1 MLIAVAIDA
10 DGGQQ
15 HQVLIDVDAVN
26 LDDQQVQ
33 IGQVGRHPSFH
44 ALRRQR
50 HEPARYRRLGHP
62 RSLRRGHVALR
73 QADGAAEL
81 ARRDVDQHQV
91 ERPLAQQVLRQ
102 RRLPARQGDLVAVAG
117 THAGPLDLDLAAMEA
132 DLPRGLAPAV
142 PVPSVSAAVAGTAH
156 PGRILLQHAGQSRK
170 AGRQAEALEARSN
183 LLPGIF
189 DDCRRDNSSRC
200 GRFLHGVAFLSLDS
214 APRAYRL
221 KASNAYFTFST
232 ETGTFPITLREIKI
246 LETDRRQ
253 IKSEIRIL
261 NEQIQIVK
269 KEIGILVLHRK
280 SVGKSV
286 KTLESEVARQ
296 RTLVGKGLARRLT
309 IMTVD
314 SRLSDMRGEYRR
326 TSVSLMRSKT
336 HLSEIEKSILTAK
349 NQREKDIETALVA
362 TESVIDVINNKLR
375 HQRSILANQLGGPAG
390 SDDTSGNAIV
400 IGYSIVRD
408 SSDGGKQELTV
419 EDTTPLKPGDIL
431 KVRLSSVTRGLGGMD
446 TSNLQTG
453 ARSSACESNGSATST
468 DSECGPRATRAR
480 ADTGSTK
487 LNMGVANVR

>member
-1 MLIAVAIDA
+1 MIFRNRQLCKFALIVAILLMPSLCFAKPYFVAKGDKLKVSIFQWPQYSEESRIDDSGTISLPIMGIRRLPVSGLNLAQIEKEILKKLSTVTEMRNVAVFVDVAEYRPISILGAVNTPGRYGYTSGTSVLHAVAIAGGFLIPGQMNASQKSDPYRQFVNQTHGRERLDTLKVELWGAIARRARLVADRNGLDA
-10 DGGQQ
+10 
-15 HQVLIDVDAVN
+15 IKF
-26 LDDQQVQ
+26 
-33 IGQVGRHPSFH
+33 P
-44 ALRRQR
+44 
-50 HEPARYRRLGHP
+50 
-62 RSLRRGHVALR
+62 
-73 QADGAAEL
+73 AEL
-81 ARRDVDQHQV
+81 LEHEKQSG
-91 ERPLAQQVLRQ
+91 Q
-102 RRLPARQGDLVAVAG
+102 RG
-117 THAGPLDLDLAAMEA
+117 
-132 DLPRGLAPAV
+132 
-142 PVPSVSAAVAGTAH
+142 
-156 PGRILLQHAGQSRK
+156 
-170 AGRQAEALEARSN
+170 
-183 LLPGIF
+183 
-189 DDCRRDNSSRC
+189 
-200 GRFLHGVAFLSLDS
+200 
-214 APRAYRL
+214 
-221 KASNAYFTFST
+221 
-232 ETGTFPITLREIKI
+232 ITLREIKI